1 MYVLKAKLMVQVQ
14 KKNPQKMKNKKI
26 LLKVF
31 FKKNHVEAF

>member
-14 KKNPQKMKNKKI
+14 KKKNPQKMKNKKI

-31 FKKNHVEAF
+31 